1 MWDLLTGTAAQ
12 RLVCFSG
19 IGLALSA
26 GGLEW
31 NNSLFWCILVLVF
44 IVDWLADRQG
54 ATRAA
59 DYLLSLP
66 RENLIKLKDGFDG
79 LHRGEDTL
87 TVEEINELMRKDNK
101 DSGNE

>member
-1 MWDLLTGTAAQ
+1 MWDIITGPTVQ

-19 IGLALSA
+19 IALALSA
-26 GGLEW
+26 GGLAW
-31 NNSLFWCILVLVF
+31 DNTLFWCIITLVF

-59 DYLLSLP
+59 DYLLNMP
-66 RENLIKLKDGFDG
+66 RDNLIKLKDGFDG

-87 TVEEINELMRKDNK
+87 TVEEINELMRKD
-101 DSGNE
+101 DGNE